1 MRKTN
6 IKKMRIRSRILIRVK
21 MKNLLKREG
30 RKNMIPRKVREG
42 ITHQVRVVVRKKRNL
57 GNRHKRRRR
66 RRNQGTSPMRRMIR
80 LRRC

>member
-57 GNRHKRRRR
+57 GNRHKRRR
-66 RRNQGTSPMRRMIR
+66 NQGTSPMRRMIR